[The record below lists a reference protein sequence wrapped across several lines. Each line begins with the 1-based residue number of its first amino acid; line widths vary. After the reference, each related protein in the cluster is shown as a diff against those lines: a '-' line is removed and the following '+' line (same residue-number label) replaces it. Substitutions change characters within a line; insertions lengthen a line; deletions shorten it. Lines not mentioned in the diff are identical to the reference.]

1 MAGRKVV
8 SELVQGDATAAS
20 MAREVAPFLTDPA
33 LRESK
38 SHDLLDVRRR
48 LGDPGASGRV
58 ARMAL
63 DMIGGVE

>member
-1 MAGRKVV
+1 MA
-8 SELVQGDATAAS
+8 A
-20 MAREVAPFLTDPA
+20 EVAPLLTDPA
-33 LRESK
+33 LRERT

-48 LGDPGASGRV
+48 LGDPGASERV